1 MGAQIGSDGVI
12 GGAMVVP
19 ATAMIVTGHIW
30 LGAAVVVAVVA
41 AGIVSA
47 RFRIRAQAAEQ
58 QGYLSY
64 AHTATSLGA
73 DPAPV
78 IKAMRGSD
86 EEADGDDGTP
96 PLHLPPRRRW

>member
-1 MGAQIGSDGVI
+1 MGSQIGSDSVI
-12 GGAMVVP
+12 GVVMAVP

-30 LGAAVVVAVVA
+30 FGAAIVASVVA
-41 AGIVSA
+41 AGVVGA
-47 RFRIRAQAAEQ
+47 RSRIRANAAEQ

-86 EEADGDDGTP
+86 G
-96 PLHLPPRRRW
+96 